1 MASGDFDIAQQTIIL
16 SFVFTILA
24 ILSFFA
30 HITVRIVIL
39 RKLGLDDWLTGGA
52 FVITLAL
59 VTQTVWAVVHEGQG
73 RHVSL
78 VTHTEF
84 ELLAKSLLVHEELWA
99 LVNILIRLSASIAI
113 KALFGNISQWRILSN
128 VAMTLSILHGVFSLL
143 IGALVC
149 RPLNAAWDP
158 TVEGTCINQ
167 TASFIAIEAI
177 GLAIDILVLA
187 VPCLV
192 IPRLM
197 MSRKRQWAL
206 VLLLS
211 SGSLVTIITGVRI
224 AALHRVGS
232 LDVTYDQAYLGL
244 LSTLGAL
251 LSIIAS
257 CVPSFGPIYKAICKK
272 LRPLYIT
279 RHSRRI
285 NSIECNRSQSV
296 RGQSHTK

>member
-1 MASGDFDIAQQTIIL
+1 MASGSFDVAQQTIVL
-16 SFVFTILA
+16 SSVFTFLA

-30 HITVRIVIL
+30 HITARIVIL
-39 RKLGLDDWLTGGA
+39 RKLGLDDWLTVGA
-52 FVITLAL
+52 SVISLAL
-59 VTQTVWAVVHEGQG
+59 VTQTIWAVAKEGQG

-99 LVNILIRLSASIAI
+99 LVNVLIRISASIAI
-113 KALFGNISQWRILSN
+113 KALFGVVNQWRVLSN
-128 VAMTLSILHGVFSLL
+128 VAMTLSILHGIFSVL

-158 TVEGTCINQ
+158 NVEGTCINQ

-177 GLAIDILVLA
+177 GLAIDVMILA
-187 VPCLV
+187 IPCLV

-197 MSRKRQWAL
+197 MSRKRQWAF

-211 SGSLVTIITGVRI
+211 SGSLVTIITGFRI

-257 CVPSFGPIYKAICKK
+257 CVPSFRHIYKAIHKK
-272 LRPLYIT
+272 LMAV
-279 RHSRRI
+279 I
-285 NSIECNRSQSV
+285 NQADWKN
-296 RGQSHTK
+296 

>member
-1 MASGDFDIAQQTIIL
+1 MASRGLDVAEQTIIL
-16 SFVFTILA
+16 SSVFTLLA
-24 ILSFFA
+24 ILSFSA
-30 HITVRIVIL
+30 HVTARIVIL

-59 VTQTVWAVVHEGQG
+59 VTQTIWAVVEEGQG

-78 VTHTEF
+78 VIHTEF

-113 KALFGNISQWRILSN
+113 KALFGNIRQWGILSN
-128 VAMTLSILHGVFSLL
+128 VAMTFSILHGIFPLL

-158 TVEGTCINQ
+158 NVEGTCINQ

-192 IPRLM
+192 IPRLV

-257 CVPSFGPIYKAICKK
+257 CVPSFGPIYKAIYKK
-272 LRPLYIT
+272 LRPLYIA

-285 NSIECNRSQSV
+285 ISLERNRSQS
-296 RGQSHTK
+296 QSYHH